1 MPSALE
7 NPRSRRVEIGER
19 RCIDNRCVGADGLM
33 IMFALL
39 DENILN
45 GVVDKTQTKLLVEV
59 YYVATVTDTADASE
73 VLAIPPCARTRV
85 VNRNAL
91 LQLT

>member
-45 GVVDKTQTKLLVEV
+45 EVVDKTQRKLH
-59 YYVATVTDTADASE
+59 
-73 VLAIPPCARTRV
+73 
-85 VNRNAL
+85 
-91 LQLT
+91 